1 MKDYIL
7 GVDLGGTNIKAAAYR
22 LESYEKVG
30 EKRLPTQVEGGWEH
44 VLDRVLAALEELL
57 RHTPRER
64 VLCVGMGVP
73 GPPGG
78 GEPCPGHLPGG
89 VRNRHRPAGGRRR
102 DAGGRRLRRPP
113 RGGGRPDVNRKKSS
127 RFNVLFMLLPYTDG
141 TERDT
146 GPCEI
151 AWQEVTTMKKNN
163 LWKLAGALALTAVLA
178 GCSSSISQ
186 EEATTIALEHA
197 GVAKEDAVSLSVQ
210 QEHEDGRDIFEV
222 KFSTQDTEY
231 SYDVAQKDGEIINYN
246 YDSTGTPPAGASEG
260 SSASGTEAQE
270 AQAVQE
276 EIDKAQQD
284 QSAAESQAQAVEDA
298 VDEDT
303 AVSIALEHA
312 GVTEASFHRVELDY
326 EDGREVYEIEF
337 FSGNTEYDYTVA
349 RDTGEILSYDQ
360 DIEGWGLGQ
369 GNGQGNGNGR
379 QNGQG
384 NSTSSTAAGPITLE
398 EAVQLVLDRVPGAS
412 SEDVRIQLEEEDGRQ
427 VYEGEVI
434 CNRAEHEFEID
445 AATGDFIQWSVDYQ
459 D

>member
-1 MKDYIL
+1 
-7 GVDLGGTNIKAAAYR
+7 
-22 LESYEKVG
+22 
-30 EKRLPTQVEGGWEH
+30 
-44 VLDRVLAALEELL
+44 
-57 RHTPRER
+57 
-64 VLCVGMGVP
+64 
-73 GPPGG
+73 
-78 GEPCPGHLPGG
+78 
-89 VRNRHRPAGGRRR
+89 
-102 DAGGRRLRRPP
+102 
-113 RGGGRPDVNRKKSS
+113 
-127 RFNVLFMLLPYTDG
+127 
-141 TERDT
+141 
-146 GPCEI
+146 
-151 AWQEVTTMKKNN
+151 MKKNN

-197 GVAKEDAVSLSVQ
+197 GV
-210 QEHEDGRDIFEV
+210 
-222 KFSTQDTEY
+222 
-231 SYDVAQKDGEIINYN
+231 
-246 YDSTGTPPAGASEG
+246 
-260 SSASGTEAQE
+260 
-270 AQAVQE
+270 
-276 EIDKAQQD
+276 
-284 QSAAESQAQAVEDA
+284 
-298 VDEDT
+298 
-303 AVSIALEHA
+303 
-312 GVTEASFHRVELDY
+312 TEASFHRVELDT

>member
-260 SSASGTEAQE
+260 SSASGTEAQ
-270 AQAVQE
+270 AVQE

-298 VDEDT
+298 VDEET
-303 AVSIALEHA
+303 AINAALEHA
-312 GVTEASFHRVELDY
+312 GVTECYMHRVELDY

-398 EAVQLVLDRVPGAS
+398 EAVQLVLDRVPAAS

>member
-73 GPPGG
+73 GLPGG

-113 RGGGRPDVNRKKSS
+113 HGGGRPDVSREKVS

-210 QEHEDGRDIFEV
+210 QEYEDGRDIFEV

-260 SSASGTEAQE
+260 SSASGTEAQ
-270 AQAVQE
+270 AVQE

-284 QSAAESQAQAVEDA
+284 QSADESQAKAVEDA
-298 VDEDT
+298 VEEDT

-379 QNGQG
+379 QNGRG

>member
-1 MKDYIL
+1 MK
-7 GVDLGGTNIKAAAYR
+7 VDCPSVLLIYTGGTIGMIENP
-22 LESYEKVG
+22 ETG
-30 EKRLPTQVEGGWEH
+30 
-44 VLDRVLAALEELL
+44 ALENFNFDQLLQHVPEL
-57 RHTPRER
+57 
-64 VLCVGMGVP
+64 
-73 GPPGG
+73 
-78 GEPCPGHLPGG
+78 
-89 VRNRHRPAGGRRR
+89 
-102 DAGGRRLRRPP
+102 
-113 RGGGRPDVNRKKSS
+113 K
-127 RFNVLFMLLPYTDG
+127 RFNYRISSYQFDPPIDSSDMEPS
-141 TERDT
+141 
-146 GPCEI
+146 
-151 AWQEVTTMKKNN
+151 
-163 LWKLAGALALTAVLA
+163 LW
-178 GCSSSISQ
+178 
-186 EEATTIALEHA
+186 
-197 GVAKEDAVSLSVQ
+197 AK
-210 QEHEDGRDIFEV
+210 IV
-222 KFSTQDTEY
+222 K
-231 SYDVAQKDGEIINYN
+231 IINYN
-246 YDSTGTPPAGASEG
+246 YDSTGAPPAGASEG

>member
-44 VLDRVLAALEELL
+44 VLGRVLAALEELL
-57 RHTPRER
+57 RQTPRER

-197 GVAKEDAVSLSVQ
+197 GVAKEEAVSLSVQ

-260 SSASGTEAQE
+260 SSASGTEAQ
-270 AQAVQE
+270 AVQE

-284 QSAAESQAQAVEDA
+284 QSADESQAKAVEDA

>member
-1 MKDYIL
+1 M
-7 GVDLGGTNIKAAAYR
+7 
-22 LESYEKVG
+22 
-30 EKRLPTQVEGGWEH
+30 
-44 VLDRVLAALEELL
+44 
-57 RHTPRER
+57 
-64 VLCVGMGVP
+64 
-73 GPPGG
+73 
-78 GEPCPGHLPGG
+78 
-89 VRNRHRPAGGRRR
+89 
-102 DAGGRRLRRPP
+102 
-113 RGGGRPDVNRKKSS
+113 
-127 RFNVLFMLLPYTDG
+127 
-141 TERDT
+141 
-146 GPCEI
+146 
-151 AWQEVTTMKKNN
+151 
-163 LWKLAGALALTAVLA
+163 
-178 GCSSSISQ
+178 
-186 EEATTIALEHA
+186 
-197 GVAKEDAVSLSVQ
+197 
-210 QEHEDGRDIFEV
+210 

-260 SSASGTEAQE
+260 SSASGTEAQ
-270 AQAVQE
+270 AVQE

-284 QSAAESQAQAVEDA
+284 QSADESQAQAVEDA

>member
-151 AWQEVTTMKKNN
+151 AIQEVTTMKKNN

-260 SSASGTEAQE
+260 SSASGTEAQ
-270 AQAVQE
+270 AVQE
-276 EIDKAQQD
+276 EVDKAQQD

-298 VDEDT
+298 VDEET
-303 AVSIALEHA
+303 AINAALEHA

-398 EAVQLVLDRVPGAS
+398 EAVQLVLDRVPAAS